1 MTSGQTTTSTPQ
13 ITPLLTSSTATE
25 PSASVSST
33 VPVSPPLFRFPL
45 NAPDRM
51 SVSGSH
57 RQLTEG
63 KAPLS
68 GSILASMVMMRSS
81 TDSVPRQGAGSDRE
95 CDPEPSPTP
104 DPTPHNS

>member
-1 MTSGQTTTSTPQ
+1 MLTSGQTTTSSPQ

-45 NAPDRM
+45 KAPERM

-57 RQLTEG
+57 RQPMAG
-63 KAPLS
+63 SPPVS
-68 GSILASMVMMRSS
+68 GSTRASMFTVDVSGGTR
-81 TDSVPRQGAGSDRE
+81 DARADG
-95 CDPEPSPTP
+95 
-104 DPTPHNS
+104 